1 MFKCSWEMLF
11 FESEDT
17 EVFKLIEIRCLQ
29 AMKRYIMLDMLHSN
43 MSVVCTTIVEAGESI
58 S

>member
-1 MFKCSWEMLF
+1 MLF

-29 AMKRYIMLDMLHSN
+29 VMKRYIMLDMLHSN
-43 MSVVCTTIVEAGESI
+43 MSVVCTTIVEVGESI